1 MAFEL
6 SFTAQEADIDEL
18 GHVNNAVWV
27 QWVQHIS
34 TSHWFAQADPAHVDR
49 YFWMIT
55 RHEIDYVGNIELG
68 ETVIARTWISDP
80 PKGAR
85 FNRNVEFVNQAG
97 KVLVR
102 SKSTWAI
109 MDRTVGRIVRVPQE
123 VAATFLP
130 DDA

>member
-6 SFTAQEADIDEL
+6 SFTAQETDIDEL

-34 TSHWFAQADPAHVDR
+34 TSHWFAATAEEHVER

-55 RHEIDYVGNIELG
+55 RHEIDYAGNIALG
-68 ETVIARTWISDP
+68 ESVTARTWISEP

-109 MDRTVGRIVRVPQE
+109 MDRTLGRIVRVPQE
-123 VAATFLP
+123 ITAIFFPEGA
-130 DDA
+130 